1 MKSSGF
7 SNVDEWNAA
16 GTYFDTLNILN
27 NNYYRAKFSTGSQTD
42 DLEAFKSLLDHCS
55 CKFRRE
61 KVEKTLLTVYWREV
75 KGKTE
80 GKELLDWFDETI
92 DEVERHI
99 LDYEKRR
106 MQGTLNDKAYD
117 SLTLAK
123 KKLRNMHREL
133 LFIMEL
139 LNCFKINRN
148 YNKHDDFFND
158 LGGSVAKRKGGM

>member
-1 MKSSGF
+1 MKSAGF

-16 GTYFDTLNILN
+16 GSYFDTLNILN
-27 NNYYRAKFSTGSQTD
+27 NMYYRAKFSTGSQTD

-61 KVEKTLLTVYWREV
+61 GIKFDLLNVYWKETDGGKKSLLAWFDDSVEEVEKY
-75 KGKTE
+75 
-80 GKELLDWFDETI
+80 
-92 DEVERHI
+92 I

-117 SLTLAK
+117 TLTLAK

-133 LFIMEL
+133 MFIMEL
-139 LNCFKINRN
+139 LNCFRINRN
-148 YNKHDDFFND
+148 FNKHDDFFND